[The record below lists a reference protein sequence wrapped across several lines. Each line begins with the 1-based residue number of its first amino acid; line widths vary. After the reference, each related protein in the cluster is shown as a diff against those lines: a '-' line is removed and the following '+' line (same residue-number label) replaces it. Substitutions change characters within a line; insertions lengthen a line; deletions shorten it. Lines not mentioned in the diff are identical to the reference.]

1 MDEQKL
7 YEFRVKWNEEAITL
21 RRMMHNAVVG
31 ALKKLET
38 PLGHRAIW
46 LRAELETTEGTSSR
60 KLYLLKLIGEDMEED
75 LSQLLP
81 LEEDQIGPYDK
92 EVEIMEDAIEA
103 ARDFWNRYR
112 NAEQSL

>member
-1 MDEQKL
+1 MTPNKTPRIVSL
-7 YEFRVKWNEEAITL
+7 ANEAETL
-21 RRMMHNAVVG
+21 LRLMQDTVTP
-31 ALKKLET
+31 ALDALAT
-38 PLGHRAIW
+38 PLGSRAVW
-46 LRAELETTEGTSSR
+46 LLSFLLGDSCAAS

-112 NAEQSL
+112 NAEEDR